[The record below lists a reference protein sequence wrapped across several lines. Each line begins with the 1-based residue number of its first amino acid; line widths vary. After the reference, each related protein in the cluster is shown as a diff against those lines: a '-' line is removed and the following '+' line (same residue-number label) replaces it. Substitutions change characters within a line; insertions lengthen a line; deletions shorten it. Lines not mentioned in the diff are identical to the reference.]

1 MGVCGAAQ
9 ICRGENHP
17 KSINMQPKQ
26 PRPKSLSSAKDVGF
40 EHDQRS
46 HKTQSDSD
54 SNSSILGNIH
64 PPINTRPSHSHHSSS
79 DSNHDINK
87 HITTKIISKPS
98 QTKSRNS
105 HQMGHTPP
113 PHNTNTKHNT
123 NKRKPPV
130 KNNPTMGVSVRKS
143 KKYIPLPDNPPSPNI
158 ISTNPNMKQTRSN
171 PVVFRRE
178 RNTTATLERAYSAEL
193 IKEAEHALLEES
205 TVHHKILV
213 TDTTSPPWLVTPVA
227 TPSQNINHKYNIQIK
242 DRDSNTGS
250 PAYPLDFADVKQNK
264 RNINNNNNNNN
275 KQIITHAHT
284 RTQSHGP
291 MSNFN
296 IHSVASQSST
306 TATPSRNR
314 NNSNN
319 NNYNYNKMAVP
330 MIGDDINVNQIY
342 TREPNLS
349 MSMGPNLLFPG
360 PNNNA
365 PFPRISS
372 TSSDFT
378 HLIEQDR
385 QRNASQHRN
394 DNIFDENIDI
404 NWRFSRGGS
413 MTGNDRNNL
422 NVNTAGSSTFNSVSN
437 VPIDRVENGSIHS
450 LTDL

>member
-64 PPINTRPSHSHHSSS
+64 PPINTRPSHSHHS
-79 DSNHDINK
+79 I
-87 HITTKIISKPS
+87 
-98 QTKSRNS
+98 
-105 HQMGHTPP
+105 
-113 PHNTNTKHNT
+113 
-123 NKRKPPV
+123 

-296 IHSVASQSST
+296 IHSV
-306 TATPSRNR
+306 
-314 NNSNN
+314 
-319 NNYNYNKMAVP
+319 
-330 MIGDDINVNQIY
+330 
-342 TREPNLS
+342 
-349 MSMGPNLLFPG
+349 
-360 PNNNA
+360 
-365 PFPRISS
+365 
-372 TSSDFT
+372 
-378 HLIEQDR
+378 
-385 QRNASQHRN
+385 
-394 DNIFDENIDI
+394 
-404 NWRFSRGGS
+404 
-413 MTGNDRNNL
+413 
-422 NVNTAGSSTFNSVSN
+422 
-437 VPIDRVENGSIHS
+437 
-450 LTDL
+450 